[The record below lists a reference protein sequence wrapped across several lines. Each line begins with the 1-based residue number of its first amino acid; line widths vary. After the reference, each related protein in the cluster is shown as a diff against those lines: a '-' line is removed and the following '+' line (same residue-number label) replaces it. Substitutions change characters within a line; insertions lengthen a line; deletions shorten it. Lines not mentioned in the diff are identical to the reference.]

1 MSTFGRRPLMLAALA
16 APFAARAQAADL
28 PPVIFVHGN
37 GDTAGLWI
45 TTLWRFESNGYPRD
59 RLFALDLRYPQATS
73 VSDKPQPGRS
83 TADEVMR
90 QLAAEVTRVK
100 ALTGAEKVVLVAQSR
115 GGNTVRN
122 YLKNGGGAAHV
133 ALLVTCGA
141 VNHGVIVSDKVLIG
155 SEFNGASPFMRDLN
169 AREVLPGIRTVTIR
183 SDSNDKYAQ
192 PDGAYL
198 GMKGVPTGVG
208 FEGPA
213 LAGAENHVLP
223 GADHREAG
231 YGPATLP
238 PLFAAITGSAP
249 RTLAIT
255 PEPAPV
261 LDGKVSGF
269 EADAPTNIGL
279 DGARVTIF
287 KIGAI
292 TGEREGPA
300 VHDRITGEDGI
311 WGPFT
316 ADPAACY
323 EFVIAAPGTP
333 ITHIYRFPFPRSSNI
348 LHFRPQPFAKGDTD
362 APAVLY
368 LSRPRGYFGA
378 GRDRVLVNGTPVD
391 LPPGV
396 PTIST
401 ARSLSEPGKSL
412 TGTFNDEVIPA
423 RTWPTATG
431 HISVIEFTA

>member
-16 APFAARAQAADL
+16 APFGARAQAADL

-73 VSDKPQPGRS
+73 VSDKPPPGRS

-183 SDSNDKYAQ
+183 PEQVRLVDASET
-192 PDGAYL
+192 GAIS
-198 GMKGVPTGVG
+198 
-208 FEGPA
+208 
-213 LAGAENHVLP
+213 
-223 GADHREAG
+223 
-231 YGPATLP
+231 ATVQSLVYFGTDTHCH
-238 PLFAAITGSAP
+238 L
-249 RTLAIT
+249 TLA
-255 PEPAPV
+255 
-261 LDGKVSGF
+261 D
-269 EADAPTNIGL
+269 
-279 DGARVTIF
+279 
-287 KIGAI
+287 
-292 TGEREGPA
+292 
-300 VHDRITGEDGI
+300 
-311 WGPFT
+311 
-316 ADPAACY
+316 
-323 EFVIAAPGTP
+323 GTP
-333 ITHIYRFPFPRSSNI
+333 IT
-348 LHFRPQPFAKGDTD
+348 
-362 APAVLY
+362 
-368 LSRPRGYFGA
+368 
-378 GRDRVLVNGTPVD
+378 
-391 LPPGV
+391 
-396 PTIST
+396 
-401 ARSLSEPGKSL
+401 ARLQSP
-412 TGTFNDEVIPA
+412 
-423 RTWPTATG
+423 ATG
-431 HISVIEFTA
+431 EAGHYRRKLHSGEQPDFPIL